1 MKLEAEFI
9 AKDNL
14 LYTVSGAP
22 VPVNGIRL
30 VSGED
35 ICAAGSD
42 SAEAQRVLDDGA
54 LHAGIPVGVTVPWTL
69 VEPQPE
75 QYNEEALAVLRDFL
89 KRMEELGQHAVIV
102 PVAEQADDEEERDR
116 LTAASRTAVPLS
128 ALRFPSVCLARLK
141 RSCRS
146 SAISMSTM
154 FSLQKKKRPP
164 HPAQNLC
171 VARMGLYCIECGILH
186 CFLINVM
193 PECLQ

>member
-22 VPVNGIRL
+22 VPVNGITL

-42 SAEAQRVLDDGA
+42 SAEAQRVLADGA

-75 QYNEEALAVLRDFL
+75 QYNEEVLAVLRDFL

-116 LTAASRTAVPLS
+116 LTAAMRHTARRIKDCRSVIGFAVPVCLLGAPEAFVQELS
-128 ALRFPSVCLARLK
+128 HKHEHYVFFAEKKAAAASGTESVCRE
-141 RSCRS
+141 
-146 SAISMSTM
+146 
-154 FSLQKKKRPP
+154 
-164 HPAQNLC
+164 N
-171 VARMGLYCIECGILH
+171 GLILY
-186 CFLINVM
+186 
-193 PECLQ
+193 